1 MHSDIYRP
9 MLQTAEVRAKR
20 YNISREVMDEYALQ
34 SQQRT
39 AAAQAT
45 GKFDD
50 AIVPV
55 TATMNVTNKETKE
68 VTQKQ
73 VTLSKDE
80 GNRPENNIQ
89 GPREPQRA
97 PQTRRAAM
105 REKRCA

>member
-1 MHSDIYRP
+1 
-9 MLQTAEVRAKR
+9 
-20 YNISREVMDEYALQ
+20 MDEYALQ

-39 AAAQAT
+39 AAAQAS

-50 AIVPV
+50 EIVPV

-80 GNRPENNIQ
+80 GNRPETNIEGLRALQ
-89 GPREPQRA
+89 PVLGPDKIGSASCRERVCQYVSISVVA
-97 PQTRRAAM
+97 VSLKKKTNI
-105 REKRCA
+105 K